1 MDKVQCGGDFRLRI
15 NLATYLGLLRRNHR
29 LQRRLAGLQFLE
41 DGGYRLVL
49 RVRLCPGRVAGDGI
63 QLALHLRQF
72 RPQPGESLI
81 GLLILLDFGGQL
93 RERLLRLIDARNT
106 LGDEPM
112 RQPVTTFREDQ

>member
-1 MDKVQCGGDFRLRI
+1 MLPETVF
-15 NLATYLGLLRRNHR
+15 NS
-29 LQRRLAGLQFLE
+29 
-41 DGGYRLVL
+41 
-49 RVRLCPGRVAGDGI
+49 LC
-63 QLALHLRQF
+63 HLRQF
-72 RPQPGESLI
+72 RPQPGERLI